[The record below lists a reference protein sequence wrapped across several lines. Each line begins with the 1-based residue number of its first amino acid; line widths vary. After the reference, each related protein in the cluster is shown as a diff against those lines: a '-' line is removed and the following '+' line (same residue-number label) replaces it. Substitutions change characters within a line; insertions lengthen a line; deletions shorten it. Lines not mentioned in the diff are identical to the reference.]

1 MYEMILLNTCST
13 NKIQLTDSEP
23 RLFFSLTMLNPDES
37 VELRLMDNVIVDRT
51 TAEFLRDF
59 QFSWIGTDR
68 ILGVRVDADKDTCR
82 AFLSEHLSVDG
93 EVFLKNE

>member
-1 MYEMILLNTCST
+1 MILLNTCST

-37 VELRLMDNVIVDRT
+37 VELRLMDNVIVDRA

-68 ILGVRVDADKDTCR
+68 ILGVRVAADKDTCR
-82 AFLSEHLSVDG
+82 AFLAENLSVDG
-93 EVFLKNE
+93 KVFLKNE